1 MNRPQAPSIA
11 ASPPPPSPQETPT
24 AADTPP
30 TPARWTAWLGTL
42 GPVIGLL
49 FTWCLFALL
58 AGGDFVSWENQRI
71 MLLQTVVVGTAAIG
85 ATLVII
91 SGNID
96 LSVGSMI
103 ALATMVVALLLF
115 NGYPPAVAITGGIV
129 VGAVVGAFVGSM
141 VVGWG
146 GRIVALLTGSLG
158 VRRLPLSSFIVT
170 LGMLSALRGAAKGV
184 GGNQGI
190 YPHPEQM
197 RWMPGLMQTEFAGVN
212 TLLPLGVWIMLAL
225 AALVAA
231 MLRYTQ
237 FGRHVFAVGSNEQT
251 ARLCGV
257 PVGWVKM
264 RVFMLAAACAGLAG
278 VFEFSKLSMGD
289 PVTAQGLEL
298 LVIAACVIGGASL
311 AGGEGSIAGSLVGA
325 LIMTVVANGCTKLG
339 MDDWVQEI
347 VTGGIILFAVL
358 LDRLRHARQT

>member
-1 MNRPQAPSIA
+1 MSDPSNGPSSPA
-11 ASPPPPSPQETPT
+11 A
-24 AADTPP
+24 
-30 TPARWTAWLGTL
+30 RRRIFHWMGTL
-42 GPVIGLL
+42 GPLIGLV
-49 FTWCLFALL
+49 FTWGLFAVL
-58 AGGDFVSWENQRI
+58 AGWDFMSWENQRI
-71 MLLQTVVVGTAAIG
+71 MLLQTVVVGTAAVG
-85 ATLVII
+85 ATVVII

-103 ALATMVVALLLF
+103 ALATMVVALLLHQ
-115 NGYPPAVAITGGIV
+115 GYPPMVAVASGVAAGML
-129 VGAVVGAFVGSM
+129 VGAFIGTM

-146 GRIVALLTGSLG
+146 GRVVALATGSWHI
-158 VRRLPLSSFIVT
+158 RRLPLSSFIVT

-190 YPHPEQM
+190 YPDPEQM
-197 RWMPGLMQTEFAGVN
+197 RWMPDLMQTEFLGMA
-212 TLLPLGVWIMLAL
+212 TLLPLGVWIMLLLAL
-225 AALVAA
+225 IVGG

-264 RVFMLAAACAGLAG
+264 RVFMLATACAGLAG

-311 AGGEGSIAGSLVGA
+311 AGGEGSIAGSLIGA

-358 LDRLRHARQT
+358 LDQLRHARR